1 MCAVCTGERSEL
13 EGDRGIVS
21 PLHIRAVDLPCTRRY
36 GMLHRNPWT
45 EAAIESL
52 RANPHLQLPI
62 QGPVR
67 VLGELRGLGKSW
79 FVALAYPSSDRHR
92 QGLTALRIALVVPAR
107 GRHVQVQGWA
117 VQSATVSVGVTSPS
131 ATLQMATT
139 SQCGLCF
146 TLGALIAPDAE
157 AVRLE
162 LPDGGVAQP
171 DLRDRGFLFVSEE
184 EPYPLDVVV
193 LDTAGQTVERFR
205 FPPH

>member
-1 MCAVCTGERSEL
+1 
-13 EGDRGIVS
+13 
-21 PLHIRAVDLPCTRRY
+21 
-36 GMLHRNPWT
+36 MLHGNPWT

-52 RANPHLQLPI
+52 RANPHLQLAI

-67 VLGELRGLGKSW
+67 VLGELHGLGKSW
-79 FVALAYPSSDRHR
+79 FVALAYPSSDRYR
-92 QGLTALRIALVVPAR
+92 QGLTALGIVLVAPAR
-107 GRHVQVQGWA
+107 GRRVQVQGWA
-117 VQSATVSVGVTSPS
+117 VQSATVSVGVPSPS
-131 ATLQMATT
+131 TTLQMATT
-139 SQCGLCF
+139 TQCGLCF
-146 TLGALIAPDAE
+146 TLGALIAPDAQ

-193 LDTAGQTVERFR
+193 LDHAGQTVERFR